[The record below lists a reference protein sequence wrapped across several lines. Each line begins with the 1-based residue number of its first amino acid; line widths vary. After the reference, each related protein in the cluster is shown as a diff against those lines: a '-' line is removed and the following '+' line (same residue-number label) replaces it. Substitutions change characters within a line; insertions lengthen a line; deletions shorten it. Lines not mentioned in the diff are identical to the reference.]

1 MVATRKFYERSTA
14 KEDQGKRPMR
24 GCREQ
29 KQRMVR
35 QAAMPM
41 LEVSGEQQRQVPDE
55 TGDEGRIQTNG
66 EEGRPRTLGQEH
78 RPYGDTRTIGKGSQ
92 AESQKQWYRFH

>member
-1 MVATRKFYERSTA
+1 
-14 KEDQGKRPMR
+14 MR

-35 QAAMPM
+35 QAAMPK

-55 TGDEGRIQTNG
+55 TGDKGRIQAKG
-66 EEGRPRTLGQEH
+66 EEGRPHALERDH
-78 RPYGDTRTIGKGSQ
+78 RLYDNTDKR
-92 AESQKQWYRFH
+92 AESQKRW